1 MTHTGAR
8 VKVWCLHIHAG
19 ASLFLYLTLFLRVY
33 ISFLISLSSCIS
45 LFLYIFSYISLSLS
59 LFLYL
64 FSLYL
69 SLFSYFPVTQ
79 RAYQLG
85 GLYLTA
91 MYVDDNTDE
100 LPVVVVTHPTT
111 GVTTLV
117 PLADA
122 PGARE
127 TASPAR
133 PKP

>member
-1 MTHTGAR
+1 
-8 VKVWCLHIHAG
+8 
-19 ASLFLYLTLFLRVY
+19 
-33 ISFLISLSSCIS
+33 
-45 LFLYIFSYISLSLS
+45 
-59 LFLYL
+59 
-64 FSLYL
+64 
-69 SLFSYFPVTQ
+69 
-79 RAYQLG
+79 
-85 GLYLTA
+85 